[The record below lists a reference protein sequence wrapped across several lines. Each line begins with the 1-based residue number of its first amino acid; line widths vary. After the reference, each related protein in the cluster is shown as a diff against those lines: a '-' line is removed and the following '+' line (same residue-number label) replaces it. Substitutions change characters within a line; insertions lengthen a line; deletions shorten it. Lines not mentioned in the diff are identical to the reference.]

1 MPLPS
6 AVSVLGTDA
15 KSFPF
20 SLILLHYFFN
30 GLLYNNLPSLALYK
44 SPYNILSSGIRER
57 MKTAVTGNAS
67 QTVFSST
74 GVQTALQMKT
84 VDGLYEKNPKAY
96 RITHRVVKRGD
107 RITVKEAPG
116 GGFAMSLFA
125 L

>member
-1 MPLPS
+1 
-6 AVSVLGTDA
+6 
-15 KSFPF
+15 
-20 SLILLHYFFN
+20 
-30 GLLYNNLPSLALYK
+30 
-44 SPYNILSSGIRER
+44 

-67 QTVFSST
+67 QTVFSPT

-96 RITHRVVKRGD
+96 RITHCVVKRGD

>member
-1 MPLPS
+1 M
-6 AVSVLGTDA
+6 
-15 KSFPF
+15 
-20 SLILLHYFFN
+20 
-30 GLLYNNLPSLALYK
+30 LYNNLPSLALYK
-44 SPYNILSSGIRER
+44 SPYKILSSGIRER

-67 QTVFSST
+67 QTVFSPT
-74 GVQTALQMKT
+74 GVKTALQMKT

-107 RITVKEAPG
+107 RITVKEASG